1 MLRIHQGL
9 SLLVLTFLWNAC
21 LTAQTVQMSDLPGW
35 DLVQKASEDMSAIKV
50 VRPANLVWDE
60 SSLYFDVRDPQSRET
75 THYQLD
81 LSSGQVTTVDGDT
94 VPQQDAGSTDRRRQ
108 RQPGVQR
115 ARQRTWVQSADGKW
129 KASYKDFNMQ
139 LQALDDEGQPV
150 GDPLPLTS
158 EGTEKHRFG
167 TACWVYGEELDQNDA
182 MWFSPDSSKLA
193 FYEIDESHMKTYF
206 LTTRN
211 TELYT
216 ELDKEQYPTAG
227 EDNPHV
233 ALHIYDLASQK
244 TVKVQVD
251 GPVDQ
256 YIYDIQFAPHGQELL
271 FHRTNRWQNELDLMA
286 ADVTTGKTRKV
297 VSESQ
302 PTWQNNS
309 PLLRFLDD
317 GERFVWETERTGWK
331 QFELRQLDGRK
342 ICDLTPPADYP
353 VSQIVSLDETAG
365 WFYYSAFSGDNPLN
379 LYLHRSRLDGSQ
391 NQKLTDGEFTWS
403 GFQISPSH
411 DYFVASYESLA
422 RPPSTVLFSMTGE
435 KATRVAT
442 LAESDPQ
449 ALEKAGFV
457 PGELFSFKADDGQT
471 DIYGTLHLP
480 RNFDPAKSY
489 PLLID
494 VYGGPHSVG
503 VTNQFRA
510 AMPYTEL
517 GFAVAKIGNRGTVNR
532 GKAFES
538 ANYMKLGLV
547 DMDDQANGV
556 KYLRSREYIDGE
568 RVGISGH
575 SYGGYMSALAL
586 LRYPDVF
593 QVGVAGAPVTHWKNY
608 DTIYTERYMRTPQ
621 ENPDGY
627 RLGSC
632 MEYVDRLQGK
642 LFILHGLVDDNV
654 HPSNTWQLVDALQK
668 AGKRFDLMVYP
679 NSAHG
684 FRYNEL
690 KWEYFVRHLQPQ
702 APVTQLQSSNN

>member
-60 SSLYFDVRDPQSRET
+60 SSLYFDVRDPQSRGT

-256 YIYDIQFAPHGQELL
+256 YIYDIQFAPMARNCFSTAPIVG
-271 FHRTNRWQNELDLMA
+271 RTNW
-286 ADVTTGKTRKV
+286 
-297 VSESQ
+297 
-302 PTWQNNS
+302 
-309 PLLRFLDD
+309 
-317 GERFVWETERTGWK
+317 
-331 QFELRQLDGRK
+331 
-342 ICDLTPPADYP
+342 I
-353 VSQIVSLDETAG
+353 
-365 WFYYSAFSGDNPLN
+365 
-379 LYLHRSRLDGSQ
+379 
-391 NQKLTDGEFTWS
+391 
-403 GFQISPSH
+403 
-411 DYFVASYESLA
+411 
-422 RPPSTVLFSMTGE
+422 
-435 KATRVAT
+435 
-442 LAESDPQ
+442 
-449 ALEKAGFV
+449 
-457 PGELFSFKADDGQT
+457 
-471 DIYGTLHLP
+471 
-480 RNFDPAKSY
+480 
-489 PLLID
+489 
-494 VYGGPHSVG
+494 
-503 VTNQFRA
+503 
-510 AMPYTEL
+510 
-517 GFAVAKIGNRGTVNR
+517 
-532 GKAFES
+532 
-538 ANYMKLGLV
+538 
-547 DMDDQANGV
+547 
-556 KYLRSREYIDGE
+556 
-568 RVGISGH
+568 
-575 SYGGYMSALAL
+575 
-586 LRYPDVF
+586 
-593 QVGVAGAPVTHWKNY
+593 
-608 DTIYTERYMRTPQ
+608 
-621 ENPDGY
+621 
-627 RLGSC
+627 
-632 MEYVDRLQGK
+632 
-642 LFILHGLVDDNV
+642 
-654 HPSNTWQLVDALQK
+654 
-668 AGKRFDLMVYP
+668 
-679 NSAHG
+679 
-684 FRYNEL
+684 
-690 KWEYFVRHLQPQ
+690 
-702 APVTQLQSSNN
+702 